1 MPIAHKIN
9 QCGISI
15 SDPMELSEAFN
26 DHFARV
32 GPELAAD
39 DIPCTANDRS
49 HLSYLTGVK
58 CDEKFKM
65 KPILIAPLFFLY

>member
-1 MPIAHKIN
+1 
-9 QCGISI
+9 
-15 SDPMELSEAFN
+15 MELSEAFN

-32 GPELAAD
+32 GPELANN
-39 DIPCTANDRS
+39 ISCTANDRS

-65 KPILIAPLFFLY
+65 KPSY